1 MKLKI
6 IHLKIGDTTM
16 NQYIIKVEKNGKVTE
31 HQFSSVS
38 SSLKGAKE
46 DAELWLKIS
55 NQKCNIK
62 SIKRA

>member
-1 MKLKI
+1 MK
-6 IHLKIGDTTM
+6 M

-31 HQFSSVS
+31 HHFSSIS

-46 DAELWLKIS
+46 DAKLWLEIS

>member
-1 MKLKI
+1 METVK
-6 IHLKIGDTTM
+6 M

-31 HQFSSVS
+31 HQFSSIS